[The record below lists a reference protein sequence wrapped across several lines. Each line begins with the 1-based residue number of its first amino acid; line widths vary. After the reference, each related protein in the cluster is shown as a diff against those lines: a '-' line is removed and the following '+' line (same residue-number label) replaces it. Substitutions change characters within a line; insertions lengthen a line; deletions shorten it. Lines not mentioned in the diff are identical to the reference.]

1 MRRRLFRAKI
11 ASGKIL
17 AVLLSTLSRRKGGF
31 RADARK
37 FSHEF
42 KSFARNA

>member
-17 AVLLSTLSRRKGGF
+17 AVLLSMLAA
-31 RADARK
+31 RAGSACNARK

>member
-1 MRRRLFRAKI
+1 MRRRFFRAKI
-11 ASGKIL
+11 GSGKIL
-17 AVLLSTLSRRKGGF
+17 AVLLSTLSRPQGGF
-31 RADARK
+31 ACKARK